1 MAVDMMQVVID
12 TPTLWSA
19 AIAIVFT
26 LVRGAWRL
34 R

>member
-1 MAVDMMQVVID
+1 MIL

-26 LVRGAWRL
+26 LIRGAWRL
-34 R
+34 RKAEQADD